1 MSVSAK
7 AKDSACVDEA
17 LRKYPLAKKGLLYL
31 LDARMREYE
40 DITGKQDIRMRHI
53 YSFIR
58 AISSKQYV
66 EGEVRH
72 AYGDRFQ
79 KY

>member
-7 AKDSACVDEA
+7 TKDEA

-40 DITGKQDIRMRHI
+40 DITGKRDIRI
-53 YSFIR
+53 LFLI
-58 AISSKQYV
+58 AV
-66 EGEVRH
+66 ETNPQESH
-72 AYGDRFQ
+72 
-79 KY
+79 